1 MEGTSLAHRT
11 FLDSAG
17 VRWIAWDV
25 TAERLTQHA
34 ERRARDRRHRQLP
47 IAGSDRRTGERR
59 GAVSPEMTHGWLAFR
74 SALELRRVLPI
85 PAGWEQMT
93 DTELERLCRT
103 GVVSTERVP
112 PPG

>member
-1 MEGTSLAHRT
+1 
-11 FLDSAG
+11 
-17 VRWIAWDV
+17 
-25 TAERLTQHA
+25 
-34 ERRARDRRHRQLP
+34 
-47 IAGSDRRTGERR
+47 
-59 GAVSPEMTHGWLAFR
+59 MTHGWLAFR